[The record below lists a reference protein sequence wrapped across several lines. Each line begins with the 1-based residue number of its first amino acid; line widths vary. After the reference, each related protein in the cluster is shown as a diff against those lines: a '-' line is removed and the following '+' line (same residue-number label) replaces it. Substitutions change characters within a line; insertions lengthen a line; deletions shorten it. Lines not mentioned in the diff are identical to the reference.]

1 MQNPPLSEGF
11 SKADDGGRT
20 RDLRLGKPTLYQ
32 LSYVRADPSGG
43 LGPASVAVIGG
54 PEVLAQRVAK
64 RGWRLTQ
71 GVDKEGGAPLD

>member
-1 MQNPPLSEGF
+1 
-11 SKADDGGRT
+11 
-20 RDLRLGKPTLYQ
+20 
-32 LSYVRADPSGG
+32 
-43 LGPASVAVIGG
+43 VIGG